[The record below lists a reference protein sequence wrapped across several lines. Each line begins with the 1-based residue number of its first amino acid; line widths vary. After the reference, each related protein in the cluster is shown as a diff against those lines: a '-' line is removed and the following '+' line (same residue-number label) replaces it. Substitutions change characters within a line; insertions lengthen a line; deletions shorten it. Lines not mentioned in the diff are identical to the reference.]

1 MSTGLTGVATYA
13 SPAWRMRSAGS
24 GLGVAPGDRLLLRLR
39 DAYLEPW
46 SSFGTPGQLQELS
59 RIALRV
65 GPPARAL
72 TWRRILLGVH
82 PAERAEWDPYVAGW
96 MAEYLEPGSLPA
108 PAAAAAGRPG
118 D

>member
-39 DAYLEPW
+39 DAYLEHW

-96 MAEYLEPGSLPA
+96 MAEYLEPGSRPA